1 MVAISDCIDLTP
13 CRRGLVGNEDK
24 ANKKSWTKDL
34 YERSIGNIVGGAIN
48 ILIALGVYF
57 FALPKMNEE
66 QYMRTLLMSA
76 ITAAQHIEDTE
87 KARNSNFV
95 VYLHFEEN
103 RSSQSTGIRNSI
115 YSLLTAYK
123 FKTMAPS
130 HDFLRDQ
137 HHPAVTYENA
147 DDRDAA
153 ERVAFLINLILPPA
167 KGKPIE
173 AEEIPPVNGD
183 KGRQLGVWLPN
194 SF

>member
-1 MVAISDCIDLTP
+1 MGS
-13 CRRGLVGNEDK
+13 EDK
-24 ANKKSWTKDL
+24 ANNKSWKKDL

-76 ITAAQHIEDTE
+76 ITAAQHIEETE
-87 KARNSNFV
+87 KARNSDFEV
-95 VYLHFEEN
+95 HFHLEEIQSN
-103 RSSQSTGIRNSI
+103 RSVGIRNSV

-123 FKTMAPS
+123 FKTMPPS
-130 HDFLRDQ
+130 HDFLRGEQ
-137 HHPAVTYENA
+137 HPAVTYDNK

-153 ERVAFLINLILPPA
+153 ERVALLINLILPPG

-173 AEEIPPVNGD
+173 AEEIPPNGG